1 MSGAQDVGQSR
12 MVVSDDA
19 RQDWIASLLTDGR
32 SIRSSSSNRLMMA
45 LAVLEC
51 VGRHQ
56 HHPVVLFVVDDD
68 GMGGHDEIRLLR
80 VDVDQPFRL
89 RRDPS
94 GDADEAVLRLTS
106 DRRPSCNH
114 GGECQLQVGSVQPDS
129 GGRIC
134 TGF

>member
-1 MSGAQDVGQSR
+1 
-12 MVVSDDA
+12 
-19 RQDWIASLLTDGR
+19 
-32 SIRSSSSNRLMMA
+32 MMA
-45 LAVLEC
+45 LAVLKR

-114 GGECQLQVGSVQPDS
+114 GGEGQLQVGSVQPDS
-129 GGRIC
+129 GGRSGCCRRPLGI
-134 TGF
+134 

>member
-1 MSGAQDVGQSR
+1 MAPR
-12 MVVSDDA
+12 MLAKGRMFVSDDA

-68 GMGGHDEIRLLR
+68 GICGHDEIRLLR

-89 RRDPS
+89 RPDPS

-129 GGRIC
+129 GGQIC